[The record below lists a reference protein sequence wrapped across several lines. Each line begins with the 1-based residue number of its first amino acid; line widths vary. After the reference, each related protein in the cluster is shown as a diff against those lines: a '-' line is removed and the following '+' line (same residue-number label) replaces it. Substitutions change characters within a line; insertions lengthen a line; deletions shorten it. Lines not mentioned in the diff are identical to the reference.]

1 MYIYRYVYIYI
12 YICKYVYIDI
22 DIYEK
27 IPVEIVMVYSCGAET
42 ICLKLLVSQPPV
54 FSGCS
59 WGR

>member
-1 MYIYRYVYIYI
+1 MYVYI
-12 YICKYVYIDI
+12 YIDI